1 MTWKSQ
7 DTKATHRLKQRWQFR
22 KSKTM
27 IKMIAAAS
35 INGVI
40 GVNNELPW
48 QNRWKDDMTF
58 FRTMTKDSIVVMGRK
73 TYQSIGGK
81 PLPKRENRV
90 VASKPFE
97 EKAIGYLPPTS
108 KANYTSLEVALA
120 APNPDNRD
128 IWIIGGETLYTE
140 TVAKNYAQEIYLTLI
155 PETIDTAG
163 KTVSRFP
170 FMHPL
175 AFDCEKRMMD
185 ELLPMENKDKLIVAI
200 YRPSKT
206 VWTLS
211 STASETASSH

>member
-1 MTWKSQ
+1 M
-7 DTKATHRLKQRWQFR
+7 AYIVMHFR
-22 KSKTM
+22 KDKTM

-48 QNRWKDDMTF
+48 QGRYADDMIL

-97 EKAIGYLPPTS
+97 EKAVGYLPLTS
-108 KANYTSLEVALA
+108 KANYTSLEAALA

-155 PETIDTAG
+155 PEIIDTTG
-163 KTVSRFP
+163 KTVARFP
-170 FMHPL
+170 FMHPM
-175 AFDCEKRMMD
+175 AFDCEKKMMG
-185 ELLPMENKDKLIVAI
+185 ELASVENKDKLIVAI

-206 VWTLS
+206 IWTNK
-211 STASETASSH
+211 

>member
-1 MTWKSQ
+1 M
-7 DTKATHRLKQRWQFR
+7 AYIVMHFR
-22 KSKTM
+22 KDKTM
-27 IKMIAAAS
+27 IKMIAAVS

-40 GVNNELPW
+40 GINNELPW
-48 QNRWKDDMTF
+48 QGRYADDMKL

-97 EKAIGYLPPTS
+97 EKAVAHLSPTS
-108 KANYTSLEVALA
+108 KTNYTSLEAALA

-128 IWIIGGETLYTE
+128 IWLIGGESIYTE
-140 TVAKNYAQEIYLTLI
+140 GLKYAQEIYLTLI

-163 KTVSRFP
+163 KTVARFP
-170 FMHPL
+170 FMHPM
-175 AFDCEKRMMD
+175 AFDCEKKMMD
-185 ELLPMENKDKLIVAI
+185 ELAPVENKDKLIVAI

-206 VWTLS
+206 IWTNK
-211 STASETASSH
+211 